1 MDKPNVRLI
10 IRALRKKTNAK
21 LAIQQNK
28 HLLGEGTEGVQSDV
42 PPKEDPLPGRE
53 LNREINDRQIPLPG
67 F

>member
-10 IRALRKKTNAK
+10 LRAVRKKTNAK

-28 HLLGEGTEGVQSDV
+28 HLLGKRAEGIQPVLS
-42 PPKEDPLPGRE
+42 PPEDPVLGRE
-53 LNREINDRQIPLPG
+53 LDGEIHDHQIPLPG